1 MSFRMNEL
9 KKSIL
14 FIFRNGGSM
23 FILIVMIKKRDKQV
37 FNPLN
42 IMRF

>member
-1 MSFRMNEL
+1 MNEL